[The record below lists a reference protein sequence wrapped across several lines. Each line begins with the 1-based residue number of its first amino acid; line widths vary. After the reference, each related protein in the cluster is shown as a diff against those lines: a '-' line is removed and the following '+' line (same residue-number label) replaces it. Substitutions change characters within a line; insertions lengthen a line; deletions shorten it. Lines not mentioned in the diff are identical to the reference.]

1 MKRIPQIWSEALYW
15 LGYNLAGII
24 IPVVISILAVC
35 AMKLTFSLSAITN
48 GGQFAIYSAAMSITT
63 IYIVAKPN
71 PKRLPLTEAFGLL
84 CLLTFAGAVTLFV
97 FSILYVN
104 GVDIATWVVEWPSIA
119 LFVFCAGVTFFAVVN
134 DNRRTEMSQ
143 KELRSMKQRSFD
155 SLNKDFDEIGLEAK
169 SNG

>member
-1 MKRIPQIWSEALYW
+1 MKKIPQVWSDALYW

-63 IYIVAKPN
+63 IYVIAKPN
-71 PKRLPLTEAFGLL
+71 PKRLPFTEIFGLL
-84 CLLTFAGAVTLFV
+84 CLLTFAGAVALFT

-119 LFVFCAGVTFFAVVN
+119 LFVFCAGVTFFAVLN

-143 KELRSMKQRSFD
+143 MELQHIKQSRLD
-155 SLNKDFDEIGLEAK
+155 SLNEDFDKIG
-169 SNG
+169 

>member
-1 MKRIPQIWSEALYW
+1 MKKIPRVWSEALYW

-35 AMKLTFSLSAITN
+35 AMKLTFSLSGITN

-63 IYIVAKPN
+63 IYVIAKPN
-71 PKRLPLTEAFGLL
+71 PKRLPSTEIFGLL

-97 FSILYVN
+97 FSILYIN

-119 LFVFCAGVTFFAVVN
+119 LFVFSAGVTFFAVAN

-143 KELRSMKQRSFD
+143 NELQRMNQSRID
-155 SLNKDFDEIGLEAK
+155 SLNEDFDKIG
-169 SNG
+169 